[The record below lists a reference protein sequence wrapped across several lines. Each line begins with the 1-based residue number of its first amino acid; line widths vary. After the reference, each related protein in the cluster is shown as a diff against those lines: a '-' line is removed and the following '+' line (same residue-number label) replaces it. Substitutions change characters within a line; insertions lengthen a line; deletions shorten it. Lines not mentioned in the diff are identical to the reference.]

1 MTEQKKRFALIS
13 VSDKAGLQ
21 DLATGLRKHGV
32 CILSTG
38 GTAGALRDFCIEVEE
53 VSRYTGFPEMMGGR
67 VKTLHPK
74 VYGGILHLRGDA
86 LHEAA
91 AKEHGIAPID
101 FVVVNLYPFWRMAER
116 KDVALSR
123 VVEEIDIGGSA
134 LLRAAA
140 KNYESVTVL
149 SNPRQY
155 LPVLKL
161 LDEGGGIVPR
171 NIRTRLALEA
181 FKHTADYDRQISD
194 WFATQLLFPPL
205 DQLSLEQLRQLP
217 AGQFKFAI
225 ALGEHLSTQ
234 AVEQLV
240 KEEVMKKQ

>member
-1 MTEQKKRFALIS
+1 MTEQRKRIALIS
-13 VSDKAGLQ
+13 VSDTAGLQ

-38 GTAGALRDFCIEVEE
+38 ETAGALHDFGIEFEE
-53 VSRYTGFPEMMGGR
+53 VGSYTGFPEMMGGR

-74 VYGGILHLRGDA
+74 VHGGILYLRGDA
-86 LHEAA
+86 AHKAA
-91 AKEHGIAPID
+91 AKENGIVPID

-116 KDVALSR
+116 RDVALSR

-161 LDEGGGIVPR
+161 LGKGGRTVPR
-171 NIRTRLALEA
+171 NVRARLALEA

-205 DQLSLEQLRQLP
+205 DQLSLEQLKQLP
-217 AGQFKFAI
+217 RGQFEFAV
-225 ALGEHLSTQ
+225 ACGENLSTQ
-234 AVEQLV
+234 AEEQLI
-240 KEEVMKKQ
+240 KGAAAREQ